1 MRKLFFLFGKYY
13 RLCKN
18 ANKKIISLV
27 GIIINCAVVMILIYD
42 KIYFVGE
49 IF

>member
-13 RLCKN
+13 RSCKK

-27 GIIINCAVVMILIYD
+27 GIIISRAVVNGHHI
-42 KIYFVGE
+42 
-49 IF
+49 